1 MLFWGEGNL
10 RIKASR
16 IHVRVGKGVCRFMV
30 TLTPCQSVL
39 TLHRRKENVVCTESV
54 GFVRSVYSKRRKMQN
69 GVVEAIQKQCT
80 QTMSGNFVFKA

>member
-1 MLFWGEGNL
+1 MLFWGEGNS